1 MSTTHYIQTI
11 FEIVLM
17 VAVIVCLIYEPT
29 IAKWEQRQAWKMFKA
44 LRQRKELR
52 K

>member
-1 MSTTHYIQTI
+1 MSTTHYIQTVL
-11 FEIVLM
+11 EILLFAV
-17 VAVIVCLIYEPT
+17 VIVCLIYEPA

-44 LRQRKELR
+44 LKQKKVLR